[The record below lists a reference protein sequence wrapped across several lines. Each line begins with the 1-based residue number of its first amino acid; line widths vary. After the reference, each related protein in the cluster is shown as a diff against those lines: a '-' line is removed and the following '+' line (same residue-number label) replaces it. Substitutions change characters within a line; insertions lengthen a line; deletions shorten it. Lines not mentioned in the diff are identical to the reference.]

1 MSRSLGARVSR
12 DRIDRVPVRPLPDR
26 PVTGHFGD
34 EAITAMPK
42 RPTRTE
48 EEKAARAAEDAAE
61 DLDMARCVARYVMV
75 RGHGC
80 TGVGCRERAHG
91 EDAGF
96 MGEVL
101 AMLRL
106 KPGA

>member
-1 MSRSLGARVSR
+1 MSRSVAARVSR
-12 DRIDRVPVRPLPDR
+12 DRIDRVPVRPLPNR
-26 PVTGHFGD
+26 PVTGHFND

-61 DLDMARCVARYVMV
+61 DLDMARCVARYVML

-80 TGVGCRERAHG
+80 TGLGCGERAHG
-91 EDAGF
+91 ADAEF
-96 MGEVL
+96 RDKVL
-101 AMLRL
+101 AMLR
-106 KPGA
+106 KPEA